1 MVSSEESRSLARATW
16 IEIEKSIRTGRI
28 TKAIL
33 PVGSLE
39 QHGPHLPLSTDT
51 MIADY
56 VAEKV
61 SKKCPDTIK
70 LPTIQLGCS
79 AEHVGFAGTLSIE
92 PETMSRI
99 ILDISSSLVK
109 SKLSKFFI
117 VNGHGGNRAVLD
129 STIGRVK
136 EAFPEMH
143 AYCFTIIDIAKQKF
157 DEIRKSNRR
166 FVGHADEIETSM
178 MLAIK
183 PDLVDMSK
191 ALSEEPMLPK
201 ALSFE
206 PEDLARVSF
215 AWNARDLSKS
225 GVMGNP
231 LLASA
236 QDGRILIEFAVDAIS
251 TIMNE
256 L

>member
-1 MVSSEESRSLARATW
+1 
-16 IEIEKSIRTGRI
+16 
-28 TKAIL
+28 
-33 PVGSLE
+33 
-39 QHGPHLPLSTDT
+39 
-51 MIADY
+51 
-56 VAEKV
+56 
-61 SKKCPDTIK
+61 
-70 LPTIQLGCS
+70 
-79 AEHVGFAGTLSIE
+79 
-92 PETMSRI
+92 
-99 ILDISSSLVK
+99 
-109 SKLSKFFI
+109 
-117 VNGHGGNRAVLD
+117 
-129 STIGRVK
+129 
-136 EAFPEMH
+136 
-143 AYCFTIIDIAKQKF
+143 
-157 DEIRKSNRR
+157 
-166 FVGHADEIETSM
+166 
-178 MLAIK
+178 
-183 PDLVDMSK
+183 MSK